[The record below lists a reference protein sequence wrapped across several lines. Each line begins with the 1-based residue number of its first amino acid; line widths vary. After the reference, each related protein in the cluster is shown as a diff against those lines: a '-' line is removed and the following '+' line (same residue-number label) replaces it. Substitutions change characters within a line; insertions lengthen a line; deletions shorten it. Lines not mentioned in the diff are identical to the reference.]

1 MPSII
6 ELIKHQGE
14 LDLDNHLQE
23 LLNQLI
29 NVLKKELNQDIPIK
43 KICQNVQPQVMN
55 LRIGMLQWF
64 ATRSETEMADFN
76 KYIEG
81 TKLESKKF
89 PQLAEAASLC
99 LQLHVDM
106 SGKHWSPSGLQKL
119 ADNPIFEKILKNIKD
134 EESRNMYVES
144 ARIASFH
151 FETCCI
157 VSDMIIS
164 NNISKSPEWIS
175 ELIDYLQITFV
186 INTALAMQ
194 WEVFQP
200 EKELVRNTPIL
211 NRAKILKADIAMFG
225 AQNIYHLIA

>member
-1 MPSII
+1 MPNII
-6 ELIKHQGE
+6 EFIKHQGE

-23 LLNQLI
+23 FLNQLI
-29 NVLKKELNQDIPIK
+29 SVLKKELNQDIPIK
-43 KICQNVQPQVMN
+43 KICQNVQSQVMN

-76 KYIEG
+76 KHIED

-99 LQLHVDM
+99 LQLHVNM

-119 ADNPIFEKILKNIKD
+119 TEDSKFDKTLDKIKD
-134 EESRNMYVES
+134 EASRNMFVES
-144 ARIASFH
+144 SQIASFH

-157 VSDMIIS
+157 ISDMIIS
-164 NNISKSPEWIS
+164 NNIPKSPEWIS
-175 ELIDYLQITFV
+175 ELIDYLQTTFV

-194 WEVFQP
+194 WGMFQP

-225 AQNIYHLIA
+225 VQNVYHLIA